1 MQYPSQIYKKVISLP
16 KSEGKQ
22 TLALD
27 DKLRTSMKEA
37 PLSYHDSSSRI
48 DITGIIKKEERTK
61 IFYSNIKG
69 NNIGYFKE
77 CCQNSLAFQMNPL
90 YGEGEYNPYEVYPKT
105 HKKNADGTFGDI
117 TNFRYRSKEEGGV
130 HRIHD
135 IMILCNPR
143 SGSAFYEILIRNG
156 YANLTKDQNGKKI
169 IDAATVT
176 DLEEF
181 RFSLDL
187 ADFSNLVNDVCDY
200 VLIFKNNMYLRQKE
214 ISSDALNRI
223 LNRKKD
229 TGNPPVIS
237 GEPPIHY

>member
-1 MQYPSQIYKKVISLP
+1 M
-16 KSEGKQ
+16 
-22 TLALD
+22 
-27 DKLRTSMKEA
+27 
-37 PLSYHDSSSRI
+37 
-48 DITGIIKKEERTK
+48 
-61 IFYSNIKG
+61 
-69 NNIGYFKE
+69 
-77 CCQNSLAFQMNPL
+77 
-90 YGEGEYNPYEVYPKT
+90 
-105 HKKNADGTFGDI
+105 
-117 TNFRYRSKEEGGV
+117 
-130 HRIHD
+130 
-135 IMILCNPR
+135 
-143 SGSAFYEILIRNG
+143 LIRNG

-237 GEPPIHY
+237 GEPPIPY